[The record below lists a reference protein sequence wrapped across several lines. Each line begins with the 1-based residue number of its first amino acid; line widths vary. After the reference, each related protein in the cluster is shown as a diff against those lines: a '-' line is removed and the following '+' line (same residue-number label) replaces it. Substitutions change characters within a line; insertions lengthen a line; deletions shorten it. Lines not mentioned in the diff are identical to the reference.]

1 MKVVTIATDHNHHLE
16 RLLVSARHFGID
28 IIQLGKG
35 REYKSHNDKTRWLL
49 EYFEG
54 LDDDDIVLYTDGY
67 DSVFLSDLKY
77 IEREFLAMNHPFV
90 MGTEQNFNC
99 DASPLAKLDFY
110 LSYPK
115 GKKPYRFLNA
125 GGYIG
130 RVGYVRDMLLRV
142 EKDGENDQDM
152 LNQYYSKNHG
162 TIKLD
167 HDQKIFSCIAGRSGM
182 EDHDYMLDAE
192 GKIRNTVTGSYP
204 GILHAA
210 GKNFYGLYKVI
221 NQLGFF
227 PEETF
232 SQEEINQYK
241 KSRFWNKLTAYTT
254 RDNYLFHFLLKATVI
269 ALASVLIYQL
279 IKMI

>member
-1 MKVVTIATDHNHHLE
+1 MKVITIATHHNHHLE
-16 RLLVSARHFGID
+16 RLLVSAKKFD
-28 IIQLGKG
+28 IEILQLGKG

-54 LDDDDIVLYTDGY
+54 LDDDEIVLYTDGY

-77 IEREFLAMNHPFV
+77 IEEEFLKMDHPFV

-99 DASPLAKLDFY
+99 DAPALSKLGFY

-130 RVGYVRDMLLRV
+130 RVGYVKDMLKRV

-152 LNQYYSKNHG
+152 LNQYYAKNHG

-182 EDHDYMLDAE
+182 EDDDYELTN
-192 GKIRNTVTGSYP
+192 GKIRNKITGSCP

-210 GKNFYGLYKVI
+210 GKNFYGLYKVTS
-221 NQLGFF
+221 QLEFF
-227 PEETF
+227 PEESF
-232 SQEEINQYK
+232 STEEIKQYK
-241 KSRFWNKLTAYTT
+241 KSQFWNKLTAYTT
-254 RDNYLFHFLLKATVI
+254 RDNYLFHFLLKSIVV
-269 ALASVLIYQL
+269 VLMAIIL
-279 IKMI
+279 FLLVKLF

>member
-16 RLLVSARHFGID
+16 RLLVSARYFGID
-28 IIQLGKG
+28 IILLGQG
-35 REYKSHNDKTRWLL
+35 RKYQSHNDKTRWLL

-54 LDDDDIVLYTDGY
+54 LDDDEIVLYTDGY
-67 DSVFLSDLKY
+67 DSVFLSGLDY
-77 IEREFLAMNHPFV
+77 IEKEFLKMDHPFI

-99 DASPLAKLDFY
+99 DASPLKKFDFY

-130 RVGYVRDMLLRV
+130 RVGYVRDMLKRV

-182 EDHDYMLDAE
+182 EDSDYLLDAQ
-192 GKIRNTVTGSYP
+192 GKIKNTITGSNP
-204 GILHAA
+204 AILHAA
-210 GKNFYGLYKVI
+210 GKNFYGMYKVI
-221 NQLGFF
+221 RQLGFF
-227 PEETF
+227 PKESF
-232 SQEEINQYK
+232 GDDEIKQYK
-241 KSRFWNKLTAYTT
+241 KSRFWNGLTAYTT
-254 RDNYLFHFLLKATVI
+254 RDNYMFHFLLKSIVAVAVLT
-269 ALASVLIYQL
+269 LIYQL
-279 IKMI
+279 IKLV

>member
-28 IIQLGKG
+28 IIQLGQG
-35 REYKSHNDKTRWLL
+35 RKYQSHNDKTRWLL

-54 LDDDDIVLYTDGY
+54 LDDDEIVLYTDGY
-67 DSVFLSDLKY
+67 DSVFLSDLDY
-77 IEREFLAMNHPFV
+77 IEKEFLKMNHPFV

-99 DASPLAKLDFY
+99 DASPLKKLDFY
-110 LSYPK
+110 LTYPK

-130 RVGYVRDMLLRV
+130 RVGYVRDMLKRV

-162 TIKLD
+162 TIQLD

-182 EDHDYMLDAE
+182 EDKDYLLDSE
-192 GKIRNTVTGSYP
+192 GRVKNTITGSNP
-204 GILHAA
+204 AILHAA
-210 GKNFYGLYKVI
+210 GKNFYGMYKVI
-221 NQLGFF
+221 RQLGFF
-227 PEETF
+227 PKETF
-232 SQEEINQYK
+232 SEDEVKQYK
-241 KSRFWNKLTAYTT
+241 KSRFWNGLTAYTT
-254 RDNYLFHFLLKATVI
+254 QDNYLFHFLLKSIVAIVVS
-269 ALASVLIYQL
+269 LLIYQL
-279 IKMI
+279 IKLV

>member
-16 RLLVSARHFGID
+16 RLLVSAKHFGID

-49 EYFEG
+49 EYFDS
-54 LDDDDIVLYTDGY
+54 LDEDEIVLYTDGY
-67 DSVFLSDLKY
+67 DSVFLSDLNY
-77 IEREFLAMNHPFV
+77 IEKEFLAMDHPFV

-99 DASPLAKLDFY
+99 DAPPLAKLDFY
-110 LSYPK
+110 LSYPR

-130 RVGYVRDMLLRV
+130 RVGYVKEMLLRV

-167 HDQKIFSCIAGRSGM
+167 HDQRIFSCIAGRSGM
-182 EDHDYMLDAE
+182 EDHDYALDAD
-192 GKIRNTVTGSYP
+192 GKIRNTVTGSNP

-221 NQLGFF
+221 SQLGFF
-227 PEETF
+227 PVETF
-232 SQEEINQYK
+232 SEGEIRQYK
-241 KSRFWNKLTAYTT
+241 KSRFWNKLTAYST
-254 RDNYLFHFLLKATVI
+254 RDNYLFHFLLKSIVAIIVLT
-269 ALASVLIYQL
+269 LIYQFINL
-279 IKMI
+279 I